1 MPLRGWLCLWSVAH
15 DGSPKRDCD
24 FLCRMLCPALNCRC
38 PLDQSVRS
46 CVSANA
52 TGHGS
57 QDLVDRINSLDFG
70 KRRDLMVSIGEEA
83 RRIAT
88 TYDQNAEAENITGS
102 LAAAAVALSNCCE
115 SLGMGVGG

>member
-1 MPLRGWLCLWSVAH
+1 
-15 DGSPKRDCD
+15 
-24 FLCRMLCPALNCRC
+24 MLCPALNCRC

-52 TGHGS
+52 TGHEL